1 MATLSIFICL
11 FRLLQP
17 IPRGP
22 LPLSLQLCLLCISAL
37 PPCLPLFH
45 SPFYRYCPFFVALFL
60 SLSLA
65 QSALCALPEMY
76 QVPLLILIF
85 LYISVCVCVCCA
97 IWLLMGHTIE
107 AFVANCKLKTV
118 DMTKGCQ
125 EAKNLCKLIQFDSR
139 VRPQMSLA
147 GKWKML
153 SLLPLAVW
161 RSFGG
166 CGMHKQLNF
175 HMRKWNVLIVAFTTL
190 SQSACCCA
198 FDFNKKK
205 FPKQIFWYVFKNE
218 KDDRVW
224 MGNIKCGTIM
234 GEVTLTVE
242 LLDEFFCINL
252 TVLE

>member
-22 LPLSLQLCLLCISAL
+22 LPLSLQLCLLCVSAL

-60 SLSLA
+60 SLPCA
-65 QSALCALPEMY
+65 KCFMCSAGNVPSAVINTNIFIHLC
-76 QVPLLILIF
+76 VR
-85 LYISVCVCVCCA
+85 VCVCCA

-125 EAKNLCKLIQFDSR
+125 EAKNLCKLIQFDSC

-166 CGMHKQLNF
+166 CGMAFHTQAIKFSYAQMKRFNCCFYNF
-175 HMRKWNVLIVAFTTL
+175 VAERVLLCLWFQQKEIPQT
-190 SQSACCCA
+190 
-198 FDFNKKK
+198 
-205 FPKQIFWYVFKNE
+205 
-218 KDDRVW
+218 
-224 MGNIKCGTIM
+224 NILIC
-234 GEVTLTVE
+234 
-242 LLDEFFCINL
+242 F
-252 TVLE
+252 